1 MAAPVL
7 IMPDLHKSFDIYIV
21 MQVAK
26 AWDVCLCK
34 KDTSSPTHLASCGSM
49 S

>member
-7 IMPDLHKSFDIYIV
+7 IMPNLQKSFIYIV

-26 AWDVCLCK
+26 DWDVCLCK
-34 KDTSSPTHLASCGSM
+34 KTRHRLIVSSVAET
-49 S
+49 

>member
-7 IMPDLHKSFDIYIV
+7 IMPNLQKSFIYIV

-26 AWDVCLCK
+26 DWDVCLCK
-34 KDTSSPTHLASCGSM
+34 NDTSSPNRLVSCGNM